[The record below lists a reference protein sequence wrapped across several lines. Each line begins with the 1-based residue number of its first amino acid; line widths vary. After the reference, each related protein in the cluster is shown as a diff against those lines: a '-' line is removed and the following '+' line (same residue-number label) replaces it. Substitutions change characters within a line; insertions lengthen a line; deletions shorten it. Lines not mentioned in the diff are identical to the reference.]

1 MEFRRRGPGFPI
13 CLKRK
18 IIKEKRK
25 AQVISKSQTIESF
38 YERTNGF
45 SR

>member
-1 MEFRRRGPGFPI
+1 MEFYRRGPRFPI

-25 AQVISKSQTIESF
+25 AQVISKSQTTNYF